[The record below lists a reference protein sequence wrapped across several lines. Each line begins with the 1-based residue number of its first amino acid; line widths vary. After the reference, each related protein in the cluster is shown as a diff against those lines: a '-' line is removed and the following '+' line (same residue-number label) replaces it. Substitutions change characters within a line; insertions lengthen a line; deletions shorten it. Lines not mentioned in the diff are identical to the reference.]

1 MKDTTRNQRIE
12 TSGNATSREKIR
24 SMDYG
29 NSALNNDEIPFLD
42 EYVNKTLPLHLQKLF
57 LDNLKKKNLI
67 PHNVSDT
74 SSFILTPDI
83 LNLQGFPSL
92 PGNIG
97 AGSSSSSISWTFAQG
112 FIFGQISVI
121 ILFIIFIK
129 FFFFSEGSSK
139 SKNPPIAR
147 SSDTS
152 SLSEINLLSILKRGK
167 KDSDTDSDDISK
179 PGNADNL
186 SDEQSQIINS
196 ILEKT
201 YYNTS
206 ADKSESLDWFNVLVA
221 QIIQQFRNEIWLEKE
236 TVIKSLN
243 NFLNEKDLGD
253 LLGPITITEIDIGD
267 YFPIFSNCRITTVSN
282 SVGKKNLQ
290 AKIDIDMNDRLAFGV
305 ETELMLNYPR
315 AAFATLPIKLNVA
328 IVRFQGCLNVSF
340 TTAED
345 FISKSSDTKT
355 TTEPNNENDKN
366 ERDDENGYNLIFSFS
381 PEYQME
387 FNIESMIGSRAKL
400 ENIPKI
406 SSLIEYQV
414 KKWFV
419 ERCVEPRFQFV
430 KLPNI
435 WPRSKNTREEKTTP
449 TDNLNKT

>member
-1 MKDTTRNQRIE
+1 MTKPRPVSYTH
-12 TSGNATSREKIR
+12 
-24 SMDYG
+24 
-29 NSALNNDEIPFLD
+29 LD
-42 EYVNKTLPLHLQKLF
+42 VY
-57 LDNLKKKNLI
+57 
-67 PHNVSDT
+67 
-74 SSFILTPDI
+74 
-83 LNLQGFPSL
+83 
-92 PGNIG
+92 
-97 AGSSSSSISWTFAQG
+97 
-112 FIFGQISVI
+112 
-121 ILFIIFIK
+121 
-129 FFFFSEGSSK
+129 
-139 SKNPPIAR
+139 
-147 SSDTS
+147 
-152 SLSEINLLSILKRGK
+152 KR
-167 KDSDTDSDDISK
+167 
-179 PGNADNL
+179 
-186 SDEQSQIINS
+186 Q
-196 ILEKT
+196 
-201 YYNTS
+201 
-206 ADKSESLDWFNVLVA
+206 
-221 QIIQQFRNEIWLEKE
+221 
-236 TVIKSLN
+236 
-243 NFLNEKDLGD
+243 
-253 LLGPITITEIDIGD
+253 
-267 YFPIFSNCRITTVSN
+267 
-282 SVGKKNLQ
+282 
-290 AKIDIDMNDRLAFGV
+290 
-305 ETELMLNYPR
+305 
-315 AAFATLPIKLNVA
+315 AFATLPIKLNVA